1 LQDFG
6 KGYDVSFPTW
16 STYHALLQCTGG
28 NATGTTVAS
37 AADAATLSAECG
49 TTVPYPYAGFSGPAR
64 AAIAPYPQLA
74 AASTQLEVAGDSDTT
89 SKSNYNAFVAE
100 LKVRNEHG
108 LYVNWSYTISKWT
121 SNNTGAGGMPSNFS
135 NNWSTSEQ
143 SANDNFMW
151 TVAYDQKHLTKG
163 YLTYD
168 LPFGGHHKWLNQSST
183 LDYFVGGWTLGYYGA
198 YGSGLP
204 MGQINSPYQL
214 NYYYNGQRAVF
225 ANGAT
230 AGSIRNHFHRAFD
243 PSHPTASGNAD
254 FDPSIVQRQ
263 STWYYNNDRFFGDTP
278 KTFNKWRWN
287 SSPASEN
294 ISIVKHFG
302 IGKEG
307 RYQAQLRAE
316 FYNAFN
322 RHYFNAPDINP
333 NDSTFGY
340 VTGVAGSPRS
350 GQLAARFD
358 F

>member
-1 LQDFG
+1 
-6 KGYDVSFPTW
+6 
-16 STYHALLQCTGG
+16 
-28 NATGTTVAS
+28 
-37 AADAATLSAECG
+37 
-49 TTVPYPYAGFSGPAR
+49 
-64 AAIAPYPQLA
+64 
-74 AASTQLEVAGDSDTT
+74 
-89 SKSNYNAFVAE
+89 
-100 LKVRNEHG
+100 
-108 LYVNWSYTISKWT
+108 
-121 SNNTGAGGMPSNFS
+121 
-135 NNWSTSEQ
+135 
-143 SANDNFMW
+143 MW

-243 PSHPTASGNAD
+243 PSHQTASGNAD

-340 VTGVAGSPRS
+340 VTGVAGNPRS